1 MLNDFQ
7 VLRHVKRKA
16 SVQPNVPAGIARL
29 LRDSFEHVGR
39 LEKKNKR
46 GIFIESRGYLNQ
58 LHFGLL
64 NMKKSILIYLCNR
77 QDQTFQIGD
86 TLDVHLG

>member
-1 MLNDFQ
+1 M
-7 VLRHVKRKA
+7 KRKA
-16 SVQPNVPAGIARL
+16 SAAQNVPPGIARL

-58 LHFGLL
+58 MHFGLL
-64 NMKKSILIYLCNR
+64 NMKKSS
-77 QDQTFQIGD
+77 
-86 TLDVHLG
+86 